1 MILATEVFRQYIAL
15 AATTICPFYS
25 LSLAFFFFFFFLGGH
40 HHHKASSNSAAA
52 ADLMSQQQL
61 TNSSPFIYSGLLPPD
76 YSQMPDIA
84 SNPLLPL
91 SAESF
96 YEIAARL
103 LLMAVKWIK
112 NLPPFANLAFRDQVG
127 MVHILQAFLAH

>member
-1 MILATEVFRQYIAL
+1 M
-15 AATTICPFYS
+15 
-25 LSLAFFFFFFFLGGH
+25 
-40 HHHKASSNSAAA
+40 
-52 ADLMSQQQL
+52 MSQQQL

-103 LLMAVKWIK
+103 LLMAVKWVK

-127 MVHILQAFLAH
+127 MVHFAPSSSSSLTLLFVLCLFNITR